1 MKKEG
6 NNIIE
11 VSVLTK
17 RFGSV
22 IAVNQIA
29 LTYLFF
35 HLRNQ
40 NPVEHNALLFGNS
53 TLANSSKP
61 SELENTVI

>member
-1 MKKEG
+1 MEKEG

-61 SELENTVI
+61 SELENAVI